1 MNGATI
7 IPERGKDKI
16 MNPSRIGSLLLASL
30 LSVPAFAGDRLLV
43 TGGAQQLEGQGG
55 GGLVPW
61 ALIAGYGTR
70 DQVGGSVF
78 ATRVDT
84 QDFKTDSFGVAV
96 GLFDRFELSFAK
108 QRFDAGSVVPG
119 LDLKMDTFG
128 AKVKVFG
135 DAVYGQDE
143 WWPQVAIGLQHKKN
157 TEMAVPFAI
166 GARDDKDTELYV
178 AATKVWLAGGPM
190 GRNLLANVTLRSTRA
205 NQLGFLGFGGD
216 KGGGRKLQVEAAA
229 AVMLTDQ
236 LVLGAEYRAKPDNL
250 SAFKEEDFSDVFV
263 AWFPSKYVAVT
274 GAYAKLGTV
283 AGKPSQGG
291 AYLSVQLTY

>member
-1 MNGATI
+1 MK
-7 IPERGKDKI
+7 R
-16 MNPSRIGSLLLASL
+16 SRLGWLFLLSL
-30 LSVPAFAGDRLLV
+30 LSAPAFAGDRLIV

-55 GGLVPW
+55 GGIVPW

-96 GLFDRFELSFAK
+96 GFYDRFELSFAK

-119 LDLKMDTFG
+119 LDLKMDTIG
-128 AKVKVFG
+128 AKVKVVG

-143 WWPQVAIGLQHKKN
+143 WWPQVAVGLQHKKN
-157 TEMAVPFAI
+157 TEMAIPFAV
-166 GARDDKDTELYV
+166 GARDDQDTEFYV

-190 GRNLLANVTLRSTRA
+190 GRNLLLNLTLRSTKA

-216 KGGGRKLQVEAAA
+216 KDGSRKIQAEVAA
-229 AVMLTDQ
+229 AVMLTDT

-250 SAFKEEDFSDVFV
+250 SAFKEEDFKDVFV
-263 AWFPSKYVAVT
+263 AWFPNKYVAVT
-274 GAYAKLGTV
+274 GAYAKLGTI
-283 AGKPSQGG
+283 AGKPSQSG
-291 AYLSVQLTY
+291 AYLSLQLTY

>member
-1 MNGATI
+1 MKTI
-7 IPERGKDKI
+7 RTC
-16 MNPSRIGSLLLASL
+16 LLLAASVVSL
-30 LSVPAFAGDRLLV
+30 SAPAGDRLIV

-70 DQVGGSVF
+70 DQVGGSAY

-84 QDFKTDSFGVAV
+84 QDFKADSFGVAV
-96 GLFDRFELSFAK
+96 GFYDRVELSVAK
-108 QRFDAGSVVPG
+108 QRFDATSVVPG
-119 LDLKMDTFG
+119 LKLDMETLG

-135 DAVYGQDE
+135 DAVYEQDSP
-143 WWPQVAIGLQHKKN
+143 WPQVALGVQHKKN
-157 TEMAVPFAI
+157 KDMVVPYAI
-166 GARDDKDTELYV
+166 GAKDDKDTEFYV

-190 GRNLLANVTLRSTRA
+190 GRNLLLNLTLRSTKA

-216 KGGGRKLQVEAAA
+216 KDGSRRIQAEVAA

-250 SAFKEEDFSDVFV
+250 SAFREDDFSDVFV
-263 AWFPSKYVAVT
+263 AWFPNKYVAVT
-274 GAYAKLGTV
+274 AAYARLGTV
-283 AGKPSQGG
+283 AGKSGQGG
-291 AYLSVQLTY
+291 GYLSVQLTY